1 MVIVNLKIKIQSRET
16 FSHYPKNK
24 EDQTPMTKEEWNEL
38 KTRSHALGR
47 MLAYEIMDPIR
58 EQDDAPILAVPIAY
72 VLLKN
77 LEDGADISSPE
88 AFVESLGIR
97 DEKEKSRKLAFYKGR
112 LERVWSIITEA
123 PARIK
128 LFSGDK
134 TDAIKTLKSM
144 VLFYDFTKVEKN
156 YSSMPESIA
165 ELAIRILDLKEDDR
179 VCEYCT
185 GRGTFTVLASQK
197 EPKASYTGIEID
209 SFLCEITSIRV
220 EVAGGKM
227 DLIAGDVFGRKSET
241 KYTKAFMNYPFA
253 RRKVPPVQDGD
264 DVSLFK
270 TVSNTLIKFADWQ
283 FIANVIDELEEGG
296 KAVVVTNNGSLN
308 NRYDKEVREIFINR
322 GYIDAVIALPEKLFN
337 NTMIPVTLLV
347 LTKRNAA
354 DEAPQTVKMVN
365 ASGFCENARY
375 TNIIADEHV
384 DEIIHAYT
392 EETGFGR
399 DVQIEEIK
407 DNDFVLAAD
416 RYFVEKVSLSNSREF
431 GDFIVNIKRGT
442 PMKAEELKEI
452 ETDEPGCEY
461 LAIGNIVDG
470 YIDHDSVKHIK
481 PNDELAAKLAN
492 YQINDGDLIIS
503 KGGNPFKIA
512 VADVPEGTKIIAS
525 GNLYVIEIDKNKGV
539 PYFFKAFLESGKGR
553 KLLEGAAV
561 GSVISMISAEAIRK
575 LKVPDYPIYEQQ
587 KIANEMKEITMTLRE
602 RATHYKKIMERL
614 RNKATHICEEWNT
627 EQ

>member
-1 MVIVNLKIKIQSRET
+1 
-16 FSHYPKNK
+16 
-24 EDQTPMTKEEWNEL
+24 MTKEEYKEL
-38 KTRSHALGR
+38 TLLKHILGR
-47 MLAYEIMDPIR
+47 TLAYEILDPIM
-58 EQDDAPILAVPIAY
+58 EQTDAQMLAVPMAY
-72 VLLKN
+72 VLLKH
-77 LEDGADISSPE
+77 LENGADISSPE
-88 AFVESLGIR
+88 AFVESLGIS
-97 DEKEKSRKLAFYKGR
+97 DKKEKNRKLSFYKG
-112 LERVWSIITEA
+112 LMERVWNVVTEA
-123 PARIK
+123 PARSRT
-128 LFSGDK
+128 LSGDK
-134 TDAIKTLKSM
+134 KMAIKALKTM
-144 VLFYDFTKVEKN
+144 VLFYDFEKTKKD
-156 YSSMPESIA
+156 YSSMPDSIA

-185 GRGTFTVLASQK
+185 GRGTFSALASLK
-197 EPKASYTGIEID
+197 EPKAAYTGIEKD
-209 SFLCEITSIRV
+209 GYKCEITSIRV
-220 EVAGGKM
+220 EVSGGRIDM
-227 DLIAGDVFGRKSET
+227 IEGDMFEQKPE
-241 KYTKAFMNYPFA
+241 KIFTKAFINYDFA
-253 RRKVPPVQDGD
+253 KRKTSIKPDRAYEG
-264 DVSLFK
+264 SLLE
-270 TVSNTLIKFADWQ
+270 TVNNTEIKFADWQ
-283 FIANVIDELEEGG
+283 FIANVIDGLEDGG

-322 GYIDAVIALPEKLFN
+322 GYIEAVIALPEKLFD

-347 LTKRNAA
+347 LTKKNAS
-354 DEAPQTVKMVN
+354 DETPKTVKMVE

-442 PMKAEELKEI
+442 PMKAEELKKI

-470 YIDHDSVKHIK
+470 YIDHESLKHIK
-481 PNDELAAKLAN
+481 PEEALAAK

-503 KGGNPFKIA
+503 KGGTPSKGDDPSKAVNSFKIA
-512 VADVPEGTKIIAS
+512 VADVPEGTQIIAS

-553 KLLEGAAV
+553 KLLDSAAV

-575 LKVPDYPIYEQQ
+575 LPVPDYPIYEQQ
-587 KIANEMKEITMTLRE
+587 KIANEMKEVTMTLRE
-602 RATHYKKIMERL
+602 RAAHYKKIMERL
-614 RNKATHICEEWNT
+614 RNKATHICEEWNADST
-627 EQ
+627 E